1 MNDVASVVRPHP
13 GMENGQ
19 TMLHVRQGGHQPSG
33 NRWRSCQRSK
43 TMITKQFRN
52 DNEPGSHEGHPRD
65 RVFFFF
71 PEERCPDEN
80 KTRANAVG
88 SSPTTNARPVG
99 RVPQVSA

>member
-71 PEERCPDEN
+71 PRG
-80 KTRANAVG
+80 TLSG
-88 SSPTTNARPVG
+88 
-99 RVPQVSA
+99 